1 MRYINLCVKV
11 VASLIVIKIIL
22 IIMDFILLDE
32 ERYRQYIKASQFCSK
47 EQPSKKSANKDITNV
62 KLIKWIKKY

>member
-1 MRYINLCVKV
+1 MCKSCGIINCHQNN
-11 VASLIVIKIIL
+11 INNYG
-22 IIMDFILLDE
+22 FILLDE